1 MSLINRQN
9 QNLSVATLIETPS
22 SIWIQGQE
30 HDASTLTPL
39 FGKQFLP
46 FCSNTNTNGTIYTKY
61 SGLLG
66 SCLNNGSGSGHINR
80 GVDLYAFNLEDF
92 NRGMKDVTGY
102 TWNDGFNYYI
112 IEYGGY
118 RMFKFNPSNQNLT
131 YALIN
136 RPNSTTQYAPS
147 DCSNYYYFSTHEN
160 FVLDED
166 STNVYLMGATHRIA
180 DNATPYYCADSGI
193 NQQYRRITKQF
204 PYFNKST
211 LTATNDT
218 TSPLANN
225 ENCFHCYIGRSSTRV
240 FVFRSKGDQN
250 ATDLLMYNKST
261 NTVTTVQS
269 MTHSG
274 SHTPIPSEAVEIDSS
289 GSYVFYHTHL
299 VPNGIPSGSSSP
311 KHQIGRIIFNKDG
324 GFASGSAS
332 ATAYYTSCSVDYTAS
347 GSSTPNDL
355 WPNSW
360 TTTTQRYFTRRSKL
374 FLHQPVSGSTIYLI
388 AFNITP
394 YGYEDSNKNYY
405 NALVFDTHPSSSSEL
420 TYRSYKPIY
429 NDLGGEIRAVIAM
442 DSNTNRFLVVTT
454 NNMAIYTFDTGSK
467 SLTLAQTIPG
477 EYRHYG
483 VDTYGRL
490 WATTYNNDLF
500 SFALDSPV
508 RINIT
513 SPTSS
518 YSYSGTSISSS
529 VNVEARNYL
538 GSRVAV
544 PTRLTIEGTSATFTS
559 NGLSYIDV
567 TTTTSSLL
575 NVPITITN
583 GGFTRIVASSNF

>member
-9 QNLSVATLIETPS
+9 QNLSSATIIETPS
-22 SIWIQGQE
+22 SIYINGQE

-46 FCSNTNTNGTIYTKY
+46 IVSYTNTNGMIYTKY
-61 SGLLG
+61 SGTVAC
-66 SCLNNGSGSGHINR
+66 CLNGGNHTDRNY
-80 GVDLYAFNLEDF
+80 DYLAFNLEDF

-102 TWNDGFNYYI
+102 TWNDGFNYFVM
-112 IEYGGY
+112 EYGGY

-131 YALIN
+131 YALVN
-136 RPNSTTQYAPS
+136 RPNATTNYSDCGYTQYHI
-147 DCSNYYYFSTHEN
+147 HEN

-166 STNVYLMGATHRIA
+166 STNVYLMSGTQRILDA
-180 DNATPYYCADSGI
+180 ATPYNCGSTGT
-193 NQQYRRITKQF
+193 NQQYRRLIKEF
-204 PYFNKST
+204 ASFNKGTFTAINDST
-211 LTATNDT
+211 AIYAND
-218 TSPLANN
+218 NGY
-225 ENCFHCYIGRSSTRV
+225 HGYIGRSSTRI
-240 FVFRSKGDQN
+240 FVFQSESNQTSTR
-250 ATDLLMYNKST
+250 LLMLNKST
-261 NTVTTVQS
+261 STGTVVQS
-269 MTHSG
+269 LSHSG
-274 SHTPIPSEAVEIDSS
+274 SHTPIPSEAIAIDST

-299 VPNGIPSGSSSP
+299 VPNGVPSGSANP
-311 KHQIGRIIFNKDG
+311 KHQIARIIFNKDG
-324 GFASGSAS
+324 GQASGSS
-332 ATAYYTSCSVDYTAS
+332 GPTVVAYHTTCSVDYSAS
-347 GSSTPNDL
+347 GSLTPNDL

-360 TTTTQRYFTRRSKL
+360 TTSTQRYFTRRSKL
-374 FLHQPVSGSTIYLI
+374 FLNQPVSGSSMYLI

-394 YGYEDSNKNYY
+394 YAQEDSNKNYY
-405 NALVFDTHPSSSSEL
+405 NALVFETHPSSSANL
-420 TYRSYKPIY
+420 TYRSYRPIY
-429 NDLGGEIRAVIAM
+429 TDLGGEIRGVIAM

-454 NNMAIYTFDTGSK
+454 NNMAIYTFDTASK

-490 WATTYNNDLF
+490 WATNYANDLY

-513 SPTSS
+513 STTSS
-518 YSYSGTSISSS
+518 YSYTGTSISSS

-538 GSRVAV
+538 GSYVAV
-544 PTRLTIEGTSATFTS
+544 PTRLTIEGTSAIFTS

-567 TTTTSSLL
+567 TTSTGSVL

>member
-9 QNLSVATLIETPS
+9 QNINMPAIIETPS
-22 SIWIQGQE
+22 SIWMQGQE
-30 HDASTLTPL
+30 HDASTLSPL
-39 FGKQFLP
+39 FGKQFHYIH
-46 FCSNTNTNGTIYTKY
+46 SNVNTNGTIYTKY
-61 SGLLG
+61 SGVLG
-66 SCLNNGSGSGHINR
+66 SCNNNGNHTNR
-80 GVDLYAFNLEDF
+80 SDDYLAFNLEDF
-92 NRGMKDVTGY
+92 NRGMKDVDGY
-102 TWNDGFNYYI
+102 RWNDGFNYYT

-118 RMFKFNPSNQNLT
+118 RMWKFNPSNQNLT
-131 YALIN
+131 YGLVN
-136 RPNSTTQYAPS
+136 RPNAETNY
-147 DCSNYYYFSTHEN
+147 DSNCGYNISHIHEN

-166 STNVYLMGATHRIA
+166 GTNVYLMSGTHRVSN
-180 DNATPYYCADSGI
+180 NATPYICSNG
-193 NQQYRRITKQF
+193 NGSNSTYRRLIKEF
-204 PYFNKST
+204 SFFNKST
-211 LTATNDT
+211 LSVTNDG
-218 TSPLANN
+218 SPLVQN
-225 ENCFHCYIGRSSTRV
+225 ENGYHAYIGRSSTRI
-240 FVFRSKGDQN
+240 FTYGTTADQN
-250 ATDLLMYNKST
+250 TTRLSMYTKST

-269 MTHSG
+269 LTHSG
-274 SHTPIPSEAVEIDSS
+274 SHTPIPSEAIQIDSS
-289 GSYVFYHTHL
+289 GSYVFYHTQV
-299 VPNGIPSGSSSP
+299 VPNGVPSGSSNP
-311 KHQIGRIIFNKDG
+311 KHQIQRIIFNING
-324 GFASGSAS
+324 SQASGSS
-332 ATAYYTSCSVDYTAS
+332 GPSVVAYNTNCTVDYSLS

-360 TTTTQRYFTRRSKL
+360 TTTTQRYFQRRTKL
-374 FLHQPVSGSTIYLI
+374 FLNQPVSGSTMYLI

-394 YGYEDSNKNYY
+394 FNNDDSNKNYY
-405 NALVFDTHPSSSSEL
+405 NAHVFTTHPTASADL
-420 TYRSYKPIY
+420 TYRSSDSIY
-429 NDLGGEIRAVIAM
+429 NDLGGEVRAVIAM

-454 NNMAIYTFDTGSK
+454 NNMAVYTFDTASL
-467 SLTLAQTIPG
+467 SLTLAQIIPG

-490 WATTYNNDLF
+490 WATTYANDLF

-513 SPTSS
+513 SPTAS
-518 YSYSGTSISSS
+518 YSYTGTSISSS

-567 TTTTSSLL
+567 TTTTSSIV

>member
-9 QNLSVATLIETPS
+9 QNISVATIIETPS

-39 FGKQFLP
+39 FGKQFFP
-46 FCSNTNTNGTIYTKY
+46 VCSNTNTNGMIYTKY
-61 SGLLG
+61 SGNLG
-66 SCLNNGSGSGHINR
+66 GCINNGSSSGHINR
-80 GVDLYAFNLEDF
+80 SWDYLAFNLEDF
-92 NRGMKDVTGY
+92 NRGMKDLTGY
-102 TWNDGFNYYI
+102 YWNDGFNYYTM
-112 IEYGGY
+112 EYGGY

-131 YALIN
+131 YALVN
-136 RPNSTTQYAPS
+136 RPNATTTYYSS
-147 DCSNYYYFSTHEN
+147 DYTMHHVHEN
-160 FVLDED
+160 FVIDED
-166 STNVYLMGATHRIA
+166 STNVYLMSGTHRYI
-180 DNATPYYCADSGI
+180 DYVSPYYGGGDG
-193 NQQYRRITKQF
+193 NNYTVRRPIKEF
-204 PYFNKST
+204 AYFNKST
-211 LTATNDT
+211 LTAANDSST
-218 TSPLANN
+218 VIYEDRNG
-225 ENCFHCYIGRSSTRV
+225 FHSYIGRSSTRI
-240 FVFRSKGDQN
+240 FAFQSQGDQ
-250 ATDLLMYNKST
+250 TSTRLLMYNKST
-261 NTVTTVQS
+261 NTGTSVQS
-269 MTHSG
+269 LTHSG
-274 SHTPIPSEAVEIDSS
+274 SHTPIPSEAVQIDSS
-289 GSYVFYHTHL
+289 GSYVFYHTQV
-299 VPNGIPSGSSSP
+299 VPNGVPSGSSNP
-311 KHQIGRIIFNKDG
+311 KHQIQRIIFNKDG
-324 GFASGSAS
+324 GFASGSA
-332 ATAYYTSCSVDYTAS
+332 TAVAYNTNCTVDYSLS

-360 TTTTQRYFTRRSKL
+360 TTSTQRYFTRRTKL
-374 FLHQPVSGSTIYLI
+374 FLNQPVSGSTMYLI

-394 YGYEDSNKNYY
+394 YGYEDSNKSYY
-405 NALVFDTHPSSSSEL
+405 NALVFDTHPTASANL
-420 TYRSYKPIY
+420 TYRSYKSIY
-429 NDLGGEIRAVIAM
+429 NDLGGEIRGVIAM
-442 DSNTNRFLVVTT
+442 DSNTNRFLVVGT
-454 NNMAIYTFDTGSK
+454 NNMAIYTFDTASL

-490 WATTYNNDLF
+490 WATTYANDLF

-518 YSYSGTSISSS
+518 YSYTGTSISSS

-567 TTTTSSLL
+567 TTTTSSLV